1 MYRGKIK
8 TEVTDEKLDY
18 DKVIEDLVTLFE
30 NCSDR
35 GTISTICASKDWHDR
50 IEGLKEILHGVIKK
64 STLKYFHGSVYWY
77 NGKIYVPIINDVL
90 YRALN
95 LTFVR

>member
-50 IEGLKEILHGVIKK
+50 IEGLKEMTAGKATISYAK
-64 STLKYFHGSVYWY
+64 GS
-77 NGKIYVPIINDVL
+77 
-90 YRALN
+90 N
-95 LTFVR
+95 LTSD

>member
-18 DKVIEDLVTLFE
+18 DKVIEDLVALFE

-35 GTISTICASKDWHDR
+35 GTISTICASKD
-50 IEGLKEILHGVIKK
+50 
-64 STLKYFHGSVYWY
+64 
-77 NGKIYVPIINDVL
+77 
-90 YRALN
+90 
-95 LTFVR
+95 

>member
-50 IEGLKEILHGVIKK
+50 IDFARCNQEKHIEI
-64 STLKYFHGSVYWY
+64 FPW
-77 NGKIYVPIINDVL
+77 
-90 YRALN
+90 
-95 LTFVR
+95 